1 MAGQKN
7 KEKREDKR
15 MIRLFQID
23 NGIAIMK
30 WDDLRDMK
38 LIAEIAIE
46 HSKDIEVKS
55 IDKESYS

>member
-1 MAGQKN
+1 
-7 KEKREDKR
+7 
-15 MIRLFQID
+15 MIKLFQID

-38 LIAEIAIE
+38 LIAEIANE

>member
-1 MAGQKN
+1 
-7 KEKREDKR
+7 
-15 MIRLFQID
+15 MIKLFQID

-38 LIAEIAIE
+38 LIAEIASE